1 MPKIIRPCGCVVST
15 AGAAARLS
23 QAERAGDT
31 HRAVAC
37 SDNVGQPTLPGLT
50 RETQSLA
57 PLIASEQSA
66 AAGRWRRLELVD
78 DQSA

>member
-1 MPKIIRPCGCVVST
+1 VP
-15 AGAAARLS
+15 A
-23 QAERAGDT
+23 T
-31 HRAVAC
+31 HTAVAC
-37 SDNVGQPTLPGLT
+37 SDNVGQPPLPGLT